1 MFHTRTMLVEHYHR
15 VCEFKNKE
23 LVTPYNF
30 YSHIILVEIFI
41 GEQDGWGSI
50 FFVYS
55 YVFMTNLLL
64 SESHDLSR
72 IEAFVAAGNLL
83 IVFGQQITIDTE

>member
-1 MFHTRTMLVEHYHR
+1 MGQY
-15 VCEFKNKE
+15 
-23 LVTPYNF
+23 
-30 YSHIILVEIFI
+30 I
-41 GEQDGWGSI
+41 
-50 FFVYS
+50 FVYS

-72 IEAFVAAGNLL
+72 IKAFVAAGNLL